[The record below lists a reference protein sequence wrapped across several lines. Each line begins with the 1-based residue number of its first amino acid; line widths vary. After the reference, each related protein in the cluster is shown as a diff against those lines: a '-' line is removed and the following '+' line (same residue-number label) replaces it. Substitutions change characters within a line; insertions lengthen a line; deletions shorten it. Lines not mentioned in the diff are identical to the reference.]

1 MHSKIGPMWQNQ
13 PLRLCTASVHN
24 TTQNSS
30 DNLPFYQTSI
40 IARMLSIGG
49 ETKTRVKNKRNVTN
63 IVADTTIQSS
73 KNPNYLLN
81 HQNLKPTRY
90 SNDN

>member
-49 ETKTRVKNKRNVTN
+49 ETKTRVKNKQEQRNEHSSRHHYTKQQKPKLF
-63 IVADTTIQSS
+63 IKPSKFEADPIQ
-73 KNPNYLLN
+73 
-81 HQNLKPTRY
+81 
-90 SNDN
+90 